1 MSQYC
6 WRALVKIISNRFV
19 VGGGMLGAAF
29 LWAVVSAFTCG
40 VAIPVA
46 EQRSL
51 VGGGG
56 PAMSCMQT
64 DVCTI
69 CLAPVTCTAVTVS
82 LPISQWTYCDC
93 LMIGVS
99 GCQNMFSHAIC
110 SPMPSGT
117 CDHDGGRAA
126 CGSFATPEVDKAWIP
141 PAGAVPGSW
150 SCTPRCKPATGASPY
165 CNDCI

>member
-6 WRALVKIISNRFV
+6 WRAFVKIISNRFV

-29 LWAVVSAFTCG
+29 LWAVVNAFTCG

-99 GCQNMFSHAIC
+99 GCQNMFSEY
-110 SPMPSGT
+110 
-117 CDHDGGRAA
+117 
-126 CGSFATPEVDKAWIP
+126 GSLL
-141 PAGAVPGSW
+141 
-150 SCTPRCKPATGASPY
+150 
-165 CNDCI
+165 